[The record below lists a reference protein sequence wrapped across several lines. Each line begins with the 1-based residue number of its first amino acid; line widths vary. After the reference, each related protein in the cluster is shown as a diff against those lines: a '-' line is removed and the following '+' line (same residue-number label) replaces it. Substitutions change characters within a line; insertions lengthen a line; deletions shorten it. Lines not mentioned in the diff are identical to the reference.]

1 MRRSATKGHFFEIF
15 FYLHPFFFFL
25 LLLLLL
31 MFEKR
36 GSSSYVECSLVATRD
51 DDEMRE
57 MRRCPDVLFVSV
69 AWRSSFLFFIFFFP
83 SDVFFLSLIHI

>member
-15 FYLHPFFFFL
+15 FYLHPFFFFFFLL

-57 MRRCPDVLFVSV
+57 MRRCPHVL
-69 AWRSSFLFFIFFFP
+69 SSFSFRWPVEIVFFVLHFFFRE
-83 SDVFFLSLIHI
+83 